1 MTQIE
6 RTEATIRRLVK
17 EWEPLLDLPGVAVEH
32 RFHNTFLDP
41 ANPDATC
48 AQAVTRWQYREAVIH
63 WYMSGAV
70 RQTRD
75 ELENTLVHEYVHIMM
90 APVHERLK
98 AGSEEHDELAT
109 ENVARALL
117 ATRHGGA

>member
-1 MTQIE
+1 MTKH
-6 RTEATIRRLVK
+6 EATERAILRLVR

-32 RFHNTFLDP
+32 RFHDTFLDP

-63 WYMSGAV
+63 WYLPGAV
-70 RQTRD
+70 RQTSD
-75 ELENTLVHEYVHIMM
+75 ELENTLVHEYVHIML
-90 APVHERLK
+90 APTHDRLK

-117 ATRHGGA
+117 ATRRGGA